1 MENAESKTTLEFFV
15 ARTVYPLFFFGGIG
29 VALLAIRQ
37 GWDLGMTTGAIVGT
51 TALTLIVL
59 EAIFPAKREWRMTFR
74 SFLRDLK
81 YIAAGIATGALM
93 SYVGAA
99 LAIFV
104 AGSGHGA
111 AARLPLYVAVPLA
124 ILVFDFVQYWVHRWM
139 HETAWPLGGFLWR
152 VHAAHHLPDRL
163 YVLMHPAAHPLNDII
178 VRHAINIGLIKLIGF
193 NAEAVFL
200 FSVITVIG
208 GLFSHFNLDVRAGFM
223 NYLFTSTE
231 LHRFHPAPTRARAG
245 ITASSRPSGTS
256 SSAPS
261 STGRALCRAGSASMT
276 HRSIRIRT
284 SIGASSCCPSGAA
297 SGRRPSGAARR
308 RKAEGMR

>member
-1 MENAESKTTLEFFV
+1 MENADRKTTLEFLV
-15 ARTVYPLFFFGGIG
+15 AGTVYPLFFFGGIG

-37 GWDLGMTTGAIVGT
+37 GWNLGMTTGAIVGT

-59 EAIFPAKREWRMTFR
+59 EAIFPAKLEWRMTFR

-139 HETAWPLGGFLWR
+139 HETAWPFGGFLWR

-178 VRHAINIGLIKLIGF
+178 VRQAINIGLIKLIGF
-193 NAEAVFL
+193 NADAIFL

-231 LHRFHPAPTRARAG
+231 LHRFHHSADPRESRNYGVVTPFWDIVFGTFVYRPGVLPRRIGVDDPSLYPHSNQYWRVFMLPFRRGERAA
-245 ITASSRPSGTS
+245 
-256 SSAPS
+256 
-261 STGRALCRAGSASMT
+261 
-276 HRSIRIRT
+276 
-284 SIGASSCCPSGAA
+284 SIGRGAA
-297 SGRRPSGAARR
+297 QES
-308 RKAEGMR
+308 